1 MFHNQYKQISNTL
14 LFKVFH
20 KKKLCFHHFSLG
32 SSTWRWRWRETQ
44 SPSRMKPSSSPVSH
58 EQNGRMRSQWDR
70 LKLGSLG
77 CCKGMAAEMISIDM
91 TERFAKIILRHVFGS
106 AYSCFNCVKLS
117 LALKK
122 TCGGWSWSKQELD
135 STPGHTPRCFGTWI
149 VIIYC
154 CVLSSVIVLV
164 KSLWTK
170 WDLNVSWNIIEVAS
184 KPIPLNI
191 ASPLDSLYSMSLLHK
206 FNGIHTISVPTR
218 FQHL

>member
-1 MFHNQYKQISNTL
+1 MFHNQYKHISNTSM

-20 KKKLCFHHFSLG
+20 KKTVF
-32 SSTWRWRWRETQ
+32 
-44 SPSRMKPSSSPVSH
+44 PSFFFGKQHLTLTLAGNPESIGMKPTSSPVSH

-77 CCKGMAAEMISIDM
+77 CCKGMAAEMVSIDM
-91 TERFAKIILRHVFGS
+91 PERFAKIILRHVFGS
-106 AYSCFNCVKLS
+106 AYSCFNCVKVS

-170 WDLNVSWNIIEVAS
+170 WDLNVSWNIFEVAS

-191 ASPLDSLYSMSLLHK
+191 ASPLDSL
-206 FNGIHTISVPTR
+206 
-218 FQHL
+218 

>member
-1 MFHNQYKQISNTL
+1 MF
-14 LFKVFH
+14 FKVFR
-20 KKKLCFHHFSLG
+20 KKTMFPSFFFGKLDVDVDVGGKPRVHRGWNLLPHPFLTSRTVGCEVSEIDW
-32 SSTWRWRWRETQ
+32 SSARWDAVKEWLLRWFQLTWL
-44 SPSRMKPSSSPVSH
+44 K
-58 EQNGRMRSQWDR
+58 GLLRSF
-70 LKLGSLG
+70 
-77 CCKGMAAEMISIDM
+77 CDM
-91 TERFAKIILRHVFGS
+91 IILRHVFGS
-106 AYSCFNCVKLS
+106 AYSCFNCVKVS

-170 WDLNVSWNIIEVAS
+170 WDLNVSWNIFEVAS

-191 ASPLDSLYSMSLLHK
+191 ASPLDSL
-206 FNGIHTISVPTR
+206 
-218 FQHL
+218 

>member
-1 MFHNQYKQISNTL
+1 MFPSFFFGKLDVDVFPLAGNPRVHRGWNL
-14 LFKVFH
+14 LPHPF
-20 KKKLCFHHFSLG
+20 L
-32 SSTWRWRWRETQ
+32 T
-44 SPSRMKPSSSPVSH
+44 SRTVGMW
-58 EQNGRMRSQWDR
+58 SQWDG

-77 CCKGMAAEMISIDM
+77 CCKGMAAEMVSIDM
-91 TERFAKIILRHVFGS
+91 TERFAKIILPHCFLVQHIVVSTVFK
-106 AYSCFNCVKLS
+106 VS

-135 STPGHTPRCFGTWI
+135 STPRHTPRCFGTWI

-170 WDLNVSWNIIEVAS
+170 WDLNVSWNIFEVAS

-191 ASPLDSLYSMSLLHK
+191 VSPLDSL
-206 FNGIHTISVPTR
+206 
-218 FQHL
+218 